1 MTKGILNRQW
11 LGNGETIRT
20 WYECKFW
27 EKRILRKKIRAPEG
41 IWAHESRLDSIWD
54 RIFSECTFLPEFTI
68 NNLVN
73 FDLKHHN
80 FPLTDTVNSQI
91 DLHKAYGHVKT
102 ILFFIG
108 YSRSRHTLLGSLL
121 DAHPHMVIAD
131 ETMAFARW
139 SSKQDIWISSSIY
152 AYYDTLFKSSQ
163 RVVSEGRRSQIFKGS
178 VANTTSKFRYY
189 VPNQWQ
195 GTFDRYI
202 EVSRT
207 WDLHLALKSRDPIG
221 GACIRV
227 LYIAE
232 HTEGGQNMLQYRLL
246 SRENKGT
253 EREAPSPGLGICQS
267 Q

>member
-1 MTKGILNRQW
+1 M
-11 LGNGETIRT
+11 
-20 WYECKFW
+20 
-27 EKRILRKKIRAPEG
+27 
-41 IWAHESRLDSIWD
+41 
-54 RIFSECTFLPEFTI
+54 
-68 NNLVN
+68 
-73 FDLKHHN
+73 
-80 FPLTDTVNSQI
+80 
-91 DLHKAYGHVKT
+91 KT

-139 SSKQDIWISSSIY
+139 RSKQDIWISSSIY

-207 WDLHLALKSRDPIG
+207 WDLHLGLKSRDPIG

-246 SRENKGT
+246 YSTSADVKNFNYFFIGFYLTNWRQFFYASVLLLVINCVKT
-253 EREAPSPGLGICQS
+253 LS
-267 Q
+267 